1 MKLERRISKSKID
14 LCRSTQFIG
23 YSGVIQL
30 GSYTVSDDVS
40 TACTNGRDVIFGRA
54 FSEIQSD
61 KGLNYVNIHENM
73 HKANRHT
80 TVYKNLHKI
89 NPHVANLACDH
100 YINITIEKAD
110 PTHEICERPISPVT
124 GEPCGV
130 LDWKYDGWSVSR
142 IFNDLLERQN
152 EGEGLGDDNGFDEH
166 DWEGADAIPDKEKEE
181 LEQQIDRALRQG
193 QMLQKKAGK
202 GAGGLPRDLE
212 ELLYPKI
219 DWRKALRD
227 FVRSVCAG
235 KDYSSWRKPNRRYL
249 STDTYMPSLVGE
261 SVGKIVLGVDT
272 SGSMGEELNQA
283 VSEAQAIINEV
294 SPESVELLYWDYC
307 VSGHETYIRGTGTA
321 LHQETEVKGGGGT
334 DPNCVPQY
342 MKDKGIKPELVIM
355 FTDGYVPSWGI
366 WDTPVM
372 WCVINNKNAVA
383 SVGKTV
389 HVEM

>member
-1 MKLERRISKSKID
+1 
-14 LCRSTQFIG
+14 
-23 YSGVIQL
+23 
-30 GSYTVSDDVS
+30 
-40 TACTNGRDVIFGRA
+40 
-54 FSEIQSD
+54 
-61 KGLNYVNIHENM
+61 
-73 HKANRHT
+73 
-80 TVYKNLHKI
+80 
-89 NPHVANLACDH
+89 
-100 YINITIEKAD
+100 
-110 PTHEICERPISPVT
+110 
-124 GEPCGV
+124 
-130 LDWKYDGWSVSR
+130 
-142 IFNDLLERQN
+142 
-152 EGEGLGDDNGFDEH
+152 
-166 DWEGADAIPDKEKEE
+166 
-181 LEQQIDRALRQG
+181 
-193 QMLQKKAGK
+193 
-202 GAGGLPRDLE
+202 
-212 ELLYPKI
+212 
-219 DWRKALRD
+219 
-227 FVRSVCAG
+227 
-235 KDYSSWRKPNRRYL
+235 
-249 STDTYMPSLVGE
+249 MPSLVGE

-307 VSGHETYIRGTGTA
+307 VSGHETYIRGTGTT